1 MQIAILIPRNVCL
14 SAILRNFPTI
24 RPYILWQIHEYK
36 FITPAYTYICK
47 KVSSLSFRN
56 ELQKTF
62 KLGKMVPLFSFYA
75 PSFLPGVSLLACT
88 NNNNHISHGYRWI
101 NHLSTCIIS
110 VHAYYHHHVRTYTL
124 GSLLC
129 LCYLHM
135 CYVRTCAS
143 CTISS
148 LACSSTDMKCYD
160 TFQIKCVYRIY
171 INLLLMVYNCV
182 FSSLCFLH
190 RVL

>member
-1 MQIAILIPRNVCL
+1 
-14 SAILRNFPTI
+14 
-24 RPYILWQIHEYK
+24 
-36 FITPAYTYICK
+36 
-47 KVSSLSFRN
+47 
-56 ELQKTF
+56 
-62 KLGKMVPLFSFYA
+62 MVPLFSFCYA
-75 PSFLPGVSLLACT
+75 PSFPPGISLLACT

-110 VHAYYHHHVRTYTL
+110 VHAYYHHHVRTYIHTWL
-124 GSLLC
+124 TIVLMLLAHV
-129 LCYLHM
+129 L
-135 CYVRTCAS
+135 RTCAS

-148 LACSSTDMKCYD
+148 LPCSITDMKCYD